1 MVEDPKEESVKIIM
15 YFFCVSFET
24 YDVIN
29 NLIIIE
35 VCTLIKDKFPLPRK
49 IKIVASHT
57 DKDDNKYNQVKQ

>member
-1 MVEDPKEESVKIIM
+1 M

-35 VCTLIKDKFPLPRK
+35 VRTLIKDKFSLPRR
-49 IKIVASHT
+49 IKIVASYT
-57 DKDDNKYNQVKQ
+57 DKDDNEYNQVKQ